1 MEITYDEVD
10 AMCWKSLKKT
20 MERLKENPFTYEV
33 WKTINSVT
41 SSIEEVTWNE
51 VQKNNTAIVKTKKE
65 HFDGM
70 RWSSLI
76 KSLEEV
82 KEKRP
87 EEFEKHVK
95 LFYNLMKNLEE
106 IK

>member
-1 MEITYDEVD
+1 MEITYDEIY
-10 AMCWKSLKKT
+10 AMCWKSLKKS
-20 MERLKENPFTYEV
+20 MDRLKENPFTYEV
-33 WKTINSVT
+33 WKTVDSVT
-41 SSIEEVTWNE
+41 SSIENTIWDEA
-51 VQKNNTAIVKTKKE
+51 QKKDAKIVKTKKE

-95 LFYNLMKNLEE
+95 FFYNLMKNLESL
-106 IK
+106 